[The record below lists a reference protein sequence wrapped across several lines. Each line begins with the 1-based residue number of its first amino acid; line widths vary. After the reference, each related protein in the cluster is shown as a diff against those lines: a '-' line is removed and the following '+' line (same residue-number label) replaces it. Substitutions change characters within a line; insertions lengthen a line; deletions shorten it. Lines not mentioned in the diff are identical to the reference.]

1 MVKMSTYRLDIF
13 LEAYLDALEWTEV
26 HNDNPELMGSLGFSS
41 ELLDAAKNDCMA
53 FLAVAGDMIP
63 DDLLS
68 QAGHDFW
75 LTRNGHGTGFWDRP
89 EIWGSN
95 ADKLTDLCGW
105 GTKFSEFWVYL
116 GDDNLIYGG
125 SG

>member
-1 MVKMSTYRLDIF
+1 MVEMSTYRLDIF

-26 HNDNPELMGSLGFSS
+26 HSDNPDLRDSLGFSS
-41 ELLDAAKNDCMA
+41 ELLEMAKNDCEA
-53 FLAVAGDMIP
+53 FLAANGDIP

-95 ADKLTDLCGW
+95 ASKLTDLCGH
-105 GTKFSEFWVYL
+105 GTGFSEFWVYL
-116 GDDNLIYGG
+116 GDDNLIHGG

>member
-1 MVKMSTYRLDIF
+1 MSTYRLDIF

-26 HNDNPELMGSLGFSS
+26 HSDNPDLRDSMGFSN
-41 ELLDAAKNDCMA
+41 ELLEMAKNDCEA
-53 FLAVAGDMIP
+53 FLAVAGDIP

-95 ADKLTDLCGW
+95 ADKLTDLCGH
-105 GTKFSEFWVYL
+105 GAKFSEFWIYL
-116 GDDNLIYGG
+116 GDDNLIHGG